1 VVLTGEYFGVIFFF
15 SFCERCFEKKEYF
28 VANSLFWEGAG
39 SGGGEIAKT
48 RILKNF
54 HHCLQYE
61 RVLKKF
67 YFHIFNLVKF
77 GFMDDYH
84 LSNIAKLRGKKTNIK
99 QYLIFEC

>member
-1 VVLTGEYFGVIFFF
+1 MFRKERIFQFL
-15 SFCERCFEKKEYF
+15 
-28 VANSLFWEGAG
+28 VQISLLGGGGAR
-39 SGGGEIAKT
+39 GGGEIAKT